1 MIVCGSHTLKRESSF
16 HVLHAEAKSQ
26 KLICKG
32 VPFTPSIP
40 VSGTIGTV
48 KDIQA
53 FAGFM
58 KDGI

>member
-1 MIVCGSHTLKRESSF
+1 MIVSGSHTLKRESSF
-16 HVLHAEAKSQ
+16 HVLPAEANSQ
-26 KLICKG
+26 KLICTG
-32 VPFTPSIP
+32 VPFTPSISVP
-40 VSGTIGTV
+40 STRGAV